1 MSTTPTSNAKS
12 ARMTNSAEGSPMGSN
27 IFIVKPD
34 DKKNSQA
41 HADPFRHEP
50 ITQKNLG
57 HTILRGI
64 RCKERI

>member
-1 MSTTPTSNAKS
+1 MNST
-12 ARMTNSAEGSPMGSN
+12 EGSPMGSN

-34 DKKNSQA
+34 DKKNSRA

-57 HTILRGI
+57 RTIFRGI
-64 RCKERI
+64 RCKDLHTYTKDFSFFFF